1 MSRARAGRLIAA
13 IGVICGFAAI
23 WTDFLSVL
31 GSSASYGND
40 GTVLAFL
47 LVTLVPTALLIV
59 VGAGRLDAVAAVL
72 GSAACGF
79 YLFIPAGYGFN
90 HLGFI
95 AAGGWLGV
103 CTVLI
108 PIGLWTAMS
117 ARPAQISSLP
127 ARLALWSWIGR
138 ALCLAAIWTTAID
151 GASYWNLGDKG
162 RALPAL
168 MLVLVLGG
176 GVLVTATRPSG
187 PRTPLD
193 GALAVAAATFGLYAA
208 LAIGNAFEDFG
219 VLDVG
224 AWLGTAGGTVLLV
237 AVAGIWRRAVT
248 LAA

>member
-13 IGVICGFAAI
+13 VGVVCGFAAI
-23 WTDFLSVL
+23 WTDFVSAY
-31 GSSASYGND
+31 GSATSYSDD

-47 LVTLVPTALLIV
+47 LVTLIPTALLIV
-59 VGAGRLDAVAAVL
+59 GGGDGVAAVL

-79 YLFIPAGYGFN
+79 YLFVPAGYGFN
-90 HLGFI
+90 HFDFL

-108 PIGLWTAMS
+108 PIGMWTAMAERPGRVAS
-117 ARPAQISSLP
+117 AP
-127 ARLALWSWIGR
+127 ARLVVWSWIGR
-138 ALCLAAIWTTAID
+138 GLCLAAIWTTAIN
-151 GASYWNLGDKG
+151 GVSYWNLGDMG

-176 GVLVTATRPSG
+176 AALVTAAHPSG
-187 PRTPLD
+187 RRGTLD
-193 GALAVAAATFGLYAA
+193 GALILAAVTFGLYGA
-208 LAIGNAFEDFG
+208 LVIGNAFDDLG
-219 VLDVG
+219 SLDVG
-224 AWLGTAGGTVLLV
+224 AWLGAAGGTVVLV